1 LSAPG
6 EVPISVA
13 RRDGAAVLSVGGE
26 IDLATAPALEA
37 AIAAVLAEDPPALVI
52 DLSAVE
58 FLASAGLRILVTTQD
73 KVAESARF
81 AVVAN
86 GPATS
91 RPIQLTGLDE
101 TISLYPTLDDALGAV
116 RASADER

>member
-1 LSAPG
+1 LSTPG

-73 KVAESARF
+73 KLAESARF

-101 TISLYPTLDDALGAV
+101 AISLYPTLDDALGAV
-116 RASADER
+116 RTSADER